1 MYKVVVIGA
10 GGHGKVVADA
20 VMQSG
25 AEVIGFL
32 DDDLA
37 CEGRLILGRPWLGT
51 LENIAAYAAQGCRFI
66 IAVGNN
72 KIRRKI
78 AEAHEV
84 NYYTAV
90 HPRAVIAPEVS
101 LGAGTVVMAGAV
113 VNTGAVVGRHC
124 ILNTSC
130 VAEHDNVLADY
141 VHVCPKAALAGT
153 VSVGEGT
160 QIGIGSSVSN
170 NLSIC
175 GGCVLGAGTVVVRDI
190 TEPGVYAGVPARLLR
205 RIF

>member
-20 VMQSG
+20 VLQGG

-32 DDDLA
+32 DDDLS

-51 LENIAAYAAQGCRFI
+51 LENIAAYAAQGCWFI
-66 IAVGNN
+66 IAIGNN
-72 KIRRKI
+72 KTRRKI
-78 AEAHEV
+78 AEAHNV

-90 HPRAVIAPEVS
+90 HPCAVIAPEVS
-101 LGAGTVVMAGAV
+101 LGAGTVVMAGAI
-113 VNTGAVVGRHC
+113 VNAGTSVGGHC

-130 VAEHDNVLADY
+130 VVEHDNRLGDF
-141 VHVCPKAALAGT
+141 VHICPKAALAGT
-153 VSVGEGT
+153 VSVGEGA

-170 NLSIC
+170 NLNIC
-175 GGCVLGAGTVVVRDI
+175 GGCLIGAGAAVVRSID
-190 TEPGVYAGVPARLLR
+190 EPGVYAGVPARLLR
-205 RIF
+205 SL